1 MATAT
6 GNLLRLR
13 VVTPE
18 RTVVDRDVRSVTFM
32 GEDGSYGILANHAPL
47 MTPTVP
53 GMVEVTN
60 TDGSIENLLVT
71 DGFAEIRNNVLSL
84 ICEEGE
90 RAEEIDLEAAIAA
103 EKVAREKIAA
113 MTRVDPTL
121 PKAETALRVALLRQA
136 IVRRRSGTGHI

>member
-1 MATAT
+1 VAEQFT
-6 GNLLRLR
+6 GAPGVFVKRED
-13 VVTPE
+13 T
-18 RTVVDRDVRSVTFM
+18 VRSFKEILEGKHDRLPEQAFYMVGTI
-32 GEDGSYGILANHAPL
+32 EDAVKRAQ
-47 MTPTVP
+47 
-53 GMVEVTN
+53 
-60 TDGSIENLLVT
+60 
-71 DGFAEIRNNVLSL
+71 FAEIRNNVLSL